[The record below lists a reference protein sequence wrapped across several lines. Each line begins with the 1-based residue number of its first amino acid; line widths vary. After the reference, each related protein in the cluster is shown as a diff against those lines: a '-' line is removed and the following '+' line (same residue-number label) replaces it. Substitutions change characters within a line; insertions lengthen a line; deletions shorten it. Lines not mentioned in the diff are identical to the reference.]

1 MAAPRLTRTPLAAL
15 RRRVR
20 RHRRPIAAILAAA
33 AMLTALTALRAPA
46 PASTTPGGTAGAT
59 PADPSML
66 QPGESSVPILLASS
80 AVASVLQ
87 PGDVIDLVAPSASGG
102 PETVAAGARVLDRPA
117 TGGGLAP
124 SSGGL
129 VVVAVSAAEAL
140 TVAVSSSRDDLT
152 VVIRSPFAGVERSQ

>member
-80 AVASVLQ
+80 AVAMARLVLEH
-87 PGDVIDLVAPSASGG
+87 GDDPEIRALAEQVIAATTAALAS
-102 PETVAAGARVLDRPA
+102 RP
-117 TGGGLAP
+117 
-124 SSGGL
+124 
-129 VVVAVSAAEAL
+129 
-140 TVAVSSSRDDLT
+140 
-152 VVIRSPFAGVERSQ
+152 